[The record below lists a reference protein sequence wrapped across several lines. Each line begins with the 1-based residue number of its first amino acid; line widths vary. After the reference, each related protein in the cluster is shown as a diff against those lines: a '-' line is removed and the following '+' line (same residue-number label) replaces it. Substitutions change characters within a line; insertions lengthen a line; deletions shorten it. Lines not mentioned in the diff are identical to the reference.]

1 MNNRWCEVC
10 MCTLHTIHVCV
21 CVWGGLQLVVIL
33 ALPNIR
39 ITNNHMSLSSSDFLS
54 SCQIA
59 GILQR
64 SVTPLDLNL
73 HVS

>member
-21 CVWGGLQLVVIL
+21 WGLQLVVIL